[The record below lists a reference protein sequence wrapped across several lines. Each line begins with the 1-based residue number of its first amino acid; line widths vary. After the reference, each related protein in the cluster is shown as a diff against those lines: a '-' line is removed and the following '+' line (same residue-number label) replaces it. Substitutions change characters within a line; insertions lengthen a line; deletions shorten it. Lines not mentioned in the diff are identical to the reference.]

1 MAELVDALVSGTS
14 ERKFVEVRVLFW
26 APSIQRVAVESSR
39 SEGIRDGTLQNWPR
53 LRAMATQT
61 DLFSR
66 GYCRERGRVSYGGGR
81 CPVIG
86 YDDDRASELAAI

>member
-39 SEGIRDGTLQNWPR
+39 SEGIGDGTLQNWSR
-53 LRAMATQT
+53 LRAVATQI
-61 DLFSR
+61 DLSFCGS
-66 GYCRERGRVSYGGGR
+66 CRKRSCVKRSYGGR
-81 CPVIG
+81 SLIE
-86 YDDDRASELAAI
+86 YDDD